1 MAATE
6 AVSPAAV
13 PMFTCITCRVAFV
26 DAELQRA
33 HYKTEWHR
41 YNLKRKVAE
50 LAPVSAESFE
60 ERILAQRELDAQQME
75 GKVIQH
81 CQVCRKSFSTRK
93 SFESHI
99 RSRKHRGA
107 AKAHEKQKNNEA
119 SSKADCGEAT
129 SKVEPSDAKMEEE
142 EVEDEEEGVVSE
154 PLDTTECLFCP
165 HVSHD
170 METNMEHMSKEHGF
184 FVPDLEYLTNLSGLM
199 GYLAEKVGVW
209 NMCLYC
215 NEKGKTFHL
224 VEAVQHHMIDK
235 GHCKL
240 FFEGEAALEYAEFY
254 DYSKS
259 YPDYTEDEFDK
270 DKEVLPEDNAL
281 KVTMVM
287 WFTIIVG
294 WKITFSC

>member
-1 MAATE
+1 MAATS
-6 AVSPAAV
+6 AS

-50 LAPVSAESFE
+50 LAPVSAENFE
-60 ERILAQRELDAQQME
+60 ERVIAQRQLDAQQAE

-81 CQVCRKSFSTRK
+81 CQVCRKSFSTTK
-93 SFESHI
+93 SFESHV

-107 AKAHEKQKNNEA
+107 ARALEKQKNKEPTC
-119 SSKADCGEAT
+119 KADGHGEPAT
-129 SKVEPSDAKMEEE
+129 ARADVDDPDMEEE
-142 EVEDEEEGVVSE
+142 EEEEVVSE

-170 METNMEHMSKEHGF
+170 METNLEHMSKEHGF
-184 FVPDLEYLTNLSGLM
+184 FIPDLEYLTDLSGLM

-215 NEKGKTFHL
+215 NEKGKTFHM

-240 FFEGEAALEYAEFY
+240 FFEGDAALEFAEYY

-259 YPDYTEDEFDK
+259 YPDYTEDGDFDK
-270 DKEVLPEDNAL
+270 DEEVSPEDNAL
-281 KVTMVM
+281 KVTMVPS
-287 WFTIIVG
+287 V
-294 WKITFSC
+294 